1 MSWSISFIGKPDN
14 VALAIEGEATKM
26 EGQSRL
32 EYEDAVPHLA
42 ALVRQNFA
50 KEGTAY
56 QAPCVRITASGH
68 GTSRDLEQV
77 QRQLSVTIEANYTKL
92 V

>member
-1 MSWSISFIGKPDN
+1 MSWSISFIGKPEN

-50 KEGTAY
+50 KEGTNY
-56 QAPCVRITASGH
+56 TTPCVRITANGH
-68 GTSRDLEQV
+68 GDSREGDQLA
-77 QRQLSVTIEANYTKL
+77 RQLAVTIEANYTKL